1 MMRLYARRM
10 KLLALAVASIAF
22 AAPSKTVQLSV
33 VHTLRGCHI
42 WHTTRD
48 VGPALAVKLPPGGR
62 LHIRISCPMD
72 FRMVQI
78 RGRAVAFGGS
88 TFFTGTSRTIVF
100 PKAGVYVFTGTNLQS
115 SADRGLQTLG
125 PDNVLRLTVTVT

>member
-1 MMRLYARRM
+1 M
-10 KLLALAVASIAF
+10 KVLALVVASIAF
-22 AAPSKTVQLSV
+22 AAPSKTVQLAV
-33 VHTLRGCHI
+33 VHALHGCHT

-48 VGPALAVKLPPGGR
+48 VAPALALKIPHGGR
-62 LHIRISCPMD
+62 IQIRISCPMD